1 MAGTRPEMI
10 WYATSLQMSHSENL
24 QSLPMSYHFGY
35 AKASAMLT
43 RVEFFLT
50 RSKWPYAALRKWGFC
65 LRQTRYDKA
74 LAENVKGCF

>member
-1 MAGTRPEMI
+1 MLDGWNMSRNDMI
-10 WYATSLQMSHSENL
+10 CHECIQMSHSENL

-50 RSKWPYAALRKWGFC
+50 RSKWPYAALRK
-65 LRQTRYDKA
+65 
-74 LAENVKGCF
+74 